1 VELKFPLPDLT
12 KLLLIIPKNLIFA
25 IITSMYTEK
34 QIEKYKLTKY
44 TRELERFVN
53 RVVSFFQK
61 DDASKERFVE
71 LRDRI
76 FAPLDNI
83 EKVQLNNH
91 YHIELEKFVEVVA
104 NLPESTKEL
113 EEVQKYVLHEANKL
127 RMIKRK
133 KTTRKDKHKKRVIE
147 NEERHY

>member
-1 VELKFPLPDLT
+1 
-12 KLLLIIPKNLIFA
+12 
-25 IITSMYTEK
+25 MYTEK

-44 TRELERFVN
+44 IRELERFVN

-61 DDASKERFVE
+61 EDATRERFVE

-76 FAPLDNI
+76 FQPLENI
-83 EKVQLNNH
+83 EKVTLNSH
-91 YHIELEKFVEVVA
+91 YHIELEKFVEITA
-104 NLPESTKEL
+104 NLPESTKEM
-113 EEVQKYVLHEANKL
+113 EEIQKNILHQANRL

-133 KTTRKDKHKKRVIE
+133 RTSTKDKHKKRAIE

>member
-1 VELKFPLPDLT
+1 
-12 KLLLIIPKNLIFA
+12 
-25 IITSMYTEK
+25 MYTEK
-34 QIEKYKLTKY
+34 QIEKYKFIKY

-61 DDASKERFVE
+61 EDATRERFIE

-76 FAPLDNI
+76 FQPLENI
-83 EKVQLNNH
+83 EKVELNNH
-91 YHIELEKFVEVVA
+91 YHIELEKFVEITA
-104 NLPESTKEL
+104 NLPESTKEM
-113 EEVQKYVLHEANKL
+113 EEIQKNTLHQANRL

-133 KTTRKDKHKKRVIE
+133 KSTTKDKHRKRAIE

>member
-1 VELKFPLPDLT
+1 
-12 KLLLIIPKNLIFA
+12 
-25 IITSMYTEK
+25 MYTEK
-34 QIEKYKLTKY
+34 QIEKYKLVKY

-61 DDASKERFVE
+61 DDASRERFTG

-76 FAPLDNI
+76 FKPLEDI
-83 EKVQLNNH
+83 EKVDLKNH
-91 YHIELEKFVEVVA
+91 YHIELEKFVEVTA
-104 NLPESTKEL
+104 NLPESTKEMD
-113 EEVQKYVLHEANKL
+113 EIQKNVLHQANRL

-133 KTTRKDKHKKRVIE
+133 KTSTKDKHKKRAIE

>member
-1 VELKFPLPDLT
+1 
-12 KLLLIIPKNLIFA
+12 
-25 IITSMYTEK
+25 MYTEK
-34 QIEKYKLTKY
+34 QIEKYKFTKY
-44 TRELERFVN
+44 IRELERFVN

-61 DDASKERFVE
+61 EDSSQERFLE

-76 FAPLDNI
+76 FQPLETI
-83 EKVQLNNH
+83 EKVTLNSH

-104 NLPESTKEL
+104 NLPESTKEI
-113 EEVQKYVLHEANKL
+113 EEIQKYVLHEANKL

-133 KTTRKDKHKKRVIE
+133 KTTRKDKHRKRAIE